1 MVGLA
6 SAEVANPQ
14 NLYLKPLD
22 KFSGEF
28 SFSISY
34 RAFIGL
40 LGSF

>member
-14 NLYLKPLD
+14 KSLPKAIRQV
-22 KFSGEF
+22 SGEF

-34 RAFIGL
+34 H
-40 LGSF
+40 